1 MKPVF
6 GGFET
11 RLKFFKFGHF
21 LPYLNLEMVYIQE
34 TGHSLTFIINY
45 KNEVIFELRDDPT
58 LPLRDDDGRPK

>member
-11 RLKFFKFGHF
+11 LLKFFKFGHF

>member
-1 MKPVF
+1 
-6 GGFET
+6 
-11 RLKFFKFGHF
+11 
-21 LPYLNLEMVYIQE
+21 MVYIQE